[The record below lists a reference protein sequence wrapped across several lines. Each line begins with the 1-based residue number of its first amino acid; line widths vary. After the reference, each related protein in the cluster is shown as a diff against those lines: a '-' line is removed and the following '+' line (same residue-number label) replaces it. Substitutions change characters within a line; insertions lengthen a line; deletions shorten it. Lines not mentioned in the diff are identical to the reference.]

1 MTGTL
6 KVDTAK
12 LKSTA
17 GSFSSTAGTIR
28 SLTNSMTDTVN
39 SLTGE
44 IWGGTAQQRYVSQ
57 FKGLQDDINRMISMI
72 NEHVSDLEDMAGT
85 YESAEQ
91 SNESMAGALAS
102 DVIS

>member
-12 LKSTA
+12 LKTTA
-17 GSFSSTAGTIR
+17 SSFNSTAGTIR
-28 SLTNSMTDTVN
+28 TLTNSMTDTVN

-44 IWGGTAQQRYVSQ
+44 IWSGTAQQKYTTQ

-72 NEHVSDLEDMAGT
+72 NEHVTDLEEMAKA
-85 YESAEQ
+85 YESAETN
-91 SNESMAGALAS
+91 NENVAAGLMS